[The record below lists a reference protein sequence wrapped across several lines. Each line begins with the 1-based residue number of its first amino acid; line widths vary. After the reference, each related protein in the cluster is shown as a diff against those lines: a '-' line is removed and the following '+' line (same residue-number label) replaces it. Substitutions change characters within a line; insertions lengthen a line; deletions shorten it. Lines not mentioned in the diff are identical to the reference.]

1 MSIIQQIR
9 DRAAVL
15 LTGLISI
22 SLIGFLVQDA
32 FIGKGGNIFSSPAT
46 SVGTI
51 DGKQVELIE
60 FSQRVNLIEQ
70 NYRSQGMQTNEMMT
84 QNIIETIWNSDIQEI
99 LLKNQADK
107 LGIMVTSK
115 EIGSLLFSEDAPQEF
130 KQQFTDKNT
139 GLFDL
144 AAAKAWM
151 SGVKQSNKADEVQ
164 MVIDQLI
171 KPTEIRL
178 LTEKY
183 ISFFS
188 QGSYVPNWM
197 LEKAI
202 SDNAGFA
209 SFSYVGVPFAMI
221 SDSTIKVTDQEIE
234 EYVNKHNDDFKQ
246 EHVKGISFVTF
257 SAAPSSS
264 DTAKVLSQLNAL
276 KSDFISSE
284 DAAAFVTRNN
294 TAIPYFD
301 GYAMKSKLQMSAKDT
316 IIDMSVGAVVGP
328 YEDAGSLVLAKKISS
343 KIRPDSVN
351 VRHILIGTVN
361 PQNGTPIR
369 PDSIAK
375 KTVDSLY
382 YVIKSGGDF
391 GALAASFSDDG
402 GSKAKGGEYNFTS
415 LDVNLDKDFSDFV
428 FDRPKGTMEV
438 VKTSFGY
445 HVIEVLNQKSFEPA
459 YKVAYLSK
467 RIEASQETDATAS
480 NAAIQFVSTSKD
492 INSFL
497 ATAAKNNL
505 NKENAENIKEMD
517 FGAGS
522 LSSRAIVKWL
532 FENKV
537 GAVSEPFDLK
547 DRYVVAVITNEF
559 KEGVQPASIAR
570 VLVEPILKN
579 RKKTEFIAKKAGSEK
594 DLSKLAAMF
603 GGTSGNAD
611 SVKFTQPFVQNLGTE
626 SRVIGAAFNKKN
638 LSSTSEAIDGQN
650 GVFYIRVNGV
660 GTLPSTSVDLQGQK
674 TSMESQIKQFASYS
688 TLESLKKSA
697 KIVDNRR
704 AAGY

>member
-32 FIGKGGNIFSSPAT
+32 FIGKGGSLFSSQET
-46 SVGTI
+46 SVGSI
-51 DGKQVELIE
+51 DGKTVDLVE
-60 FSQRVNLIEQ
+60 FSQRVNQIEQ

-84 QNIIETIWNSDIQEI
+84 QNIIETIWNSDIQEV

-107 LGIMVTSK
+107 LGIKITSK

-139 GLFDL
+139 GQFDL

-151 SGVKQSNKADEVQ
+151 NGVKQSNKADEVQ

-197 LEKAI
+197 LEKAV
-202 SDNAGFA
+202 SDNSGFA
-209 SFSYVGVPFAMI
+209 SFSYVGVPYAMI
-221 SDSTIKVTDQEIE
+221 SDSSIKVTDQEIE
-234 EYVNKHNDDFKQ
+234 EYVNKHKDDFKQ
-246 EHVKGISFVTF
+246 EHVKGIAFVTF
-257 SAAPSSS
+257 SAAPSSA
-264 DTAKVLSQLNAL
+264 DTTKVLNQLNAL
-276 KSDFISSE
+276 KNEYFLSE
-284 DAAAFVTRNN
+284 DPAAFVTRNN

-301 GYAMKSKLQMSAKDT
+301 GYAMKSKLQMSAKDS
-316 IIDMSVGAVVGP
+316 IINMPVGAVVGP

-375 KTVDSLY
+375 KRADSIY

-402 GSKAKGGEYNFTS
+402 GSKAKGGEYDFTS

-492 INSFL
+492 IKSFL
-497 ATAAKNNL
+497 ATAAKKNL

-522 LSSRAIVKWL
+522 LSSRAIVKWM

-559 KEGVQPASIAR
+559 KEGVQPASVAR

-579 RKKTEFIAKKAGSEK
+579 RKKAEFVAKKAGSEK

-603 GGTSGNAD
+603 GGTSGTAD
-611 SVKFTQPFVQNLGTE
+611 SVRFNQPFVQNLGTE
-626 SRVIGAAFNKKN
+626 SRVIGAAFSKKN

-650 GVFYIRVNGV
+650 GVFYIKVNGA
-660 GTLPSTSVDLQGQK
+660 GTLPSASVDLQGQK